1 MKINTEPQALPD
13 HFNMEERS
21 VVGQQKIKLSH
32 LSSVERDAGA
42 ADHRIIKCLKM
53 PATAAAKQDASQAA

>member
-1 MKINTEPQALPD
+1 
-13 HFNMEERS
+13 MEERS